1 MTKADETIQQALAEL
16 RREWLEVQL
25 RHAEDWAERSD
36 LSDWLLERVAGDQL
50 AHLRSENERLT
61 EQLAA
66 RRKDQAQRDDVN
78 KLLGLDEPPPTNAVK
93 DLRTRLGKAE
103 LAREAAE
110 RQLKDQQEAHL
121 RELENRQEAH
131 RCELE
136 NRQEAHWREI
146 ENLQEAHWREIENL
160 RHEVIAARQGADA
173 EELNWPETVDR
184 FVDLRSTARQW
195 LHHIVIPKSAERDL
209 KSLDQAEKSSIGARK
224 AWDSLRALNE
234 YAQRRGDFRGGFKE
248 WCDSDC
254 PIYRWNSNA
263 LAMNEGKQVM
273 KERKLRDTR
282 LFGISGAVTAD
293 KKIIMQPH
301 LKIQEGGGENIPRIY
316 FYDDTRGD
324 TGKVHIGF
332 IGPHRLVPNTLTPNM

>member
-16 RREWLEVQL
+16 RREWLDVQL

-61 EQLAA
+61 KQLAA

-78 KLLGLDEPPPTNAVK
+78 KLLGLDEPPQTNAVK

-121 RELENRQEAH
+121 RE
-131 RCELE
+131 
-136 NRQEAHWREI
+136 
-146 ENLQEAHWREIENL
+146 IENL

-173 EELNWPETVDR
+173 EELNWPETVER
-184 FVDLRSTARQW
+184 FADLRSTARQW

-209 KSLDQAEKSSIGARK
+209 ESLDQAEKSSVWAQK
-224 AWDSLRALNE
+224 AWHGLRALNE
-234 YAQRRGDFRGGFKE
+234 YAQRRGDFDGGFWE
-248 WCDSDC
+248 WCKSKH
-254 PIYRWNSNA
+254 PIYRWQANEDT
-263 LAMNEGKQVM
+263 LAMSESEHVM
-273 KERKLRDTR
+273 SNRKLKDTR
-282 LFGISGAVTAD
+282 LFGISSQVTPD
-293 KKIIMQPH
+293 KEIIMEPH
-301 LKIQEGGGENIPRIY
+301 LKIQKGGGPNIPRIY
-316 FYDDTRGD
+316 FHDDTRGG
-324 TGKVHIGF
+324 TRKVHIGF
-332 IGPHRLVPNTLTPNM
+332 IGPHRLVPGKRARDV

>member
-16 RREWLEVQL
+16 RREWLDVQL

-36 LSDWLLERVAGDQL
+36 LSDWMLERVAGDQL

-61 EQLAA
+61 KQLAA
-66 RRKDQAQRDDVN
+66 RRKDQAQRDEVN
-78 KLLGLDEPPPTNAVK
+78 RLLELNEPPPTNLVN
-93 DLRTRLGKAE
+93 DLNTRLGKAE

-110 RQLKDQQEAHL
+110 RQLKDQ
-121 RELENRQEAH
+121 
-131 RCELE
+131 
-136 NRQEAHWREI
+136 
-146 ENLQEAHWREIENL
+146 QEAHWREIENL

-173 EELNWPETVDR
+173 EELNWPETVER
-184 FVDLRSTARQW
+184 FADLRSTARQW

-209 KSLDQAEKSSIGARK
+209 ESLDKAEKSAIWARK
-224 AWDSLRALNE
+224 AWDGLRALNE

-282 LFGISGAVTAD
+282 RFGISGAVTPD
-293 KKIIMQPH
+293 KKIIMQRH

-316 FYDDTRGD
+316 FHDDTNGD
-324 TGKVHIGF
+324 TRKVHIGF

>member
-16 RREWLEVQL
+16 RREWLDVQL

-36 LSDWLLERVAGDQL
+36 LSDWMLERVAGDQL

-110 RQLKDQQEAHL
+110 RQLKDQQEAH
-121 RELENRQEAH
+121 
-131 RCELE
+131 
-136 NRQEAHWREI
+136 
-146 ENLQEAHWREIENL
+146 WREIENL

-184 FVDLRSTARQW
+184 FADLRSTARQW

-209 KSLDQAEKSSIGARK
+209 KSLDQAEKSSIWARK